1 MKMSMGGAVPNNR
14 VRVGILGA
22 TGMVGQRFVQM
33 LANHPNF
40 VVTALAASDRS
51 EGKPYGEACTWRLV
65 GDMPAFVKSMV
76 VQQPQPPLD
85 CDVVLSSLPS
95 DVARGAEESFARA
108 GYPVISNASSFRMDA
123 DVPLLIPEINS
134 DHLDV
139 LARQRKE
146 RGFGDGYIVTNPN
159 CSTIIMALALAPLH
173 MQFGIEAVIATT
185 LQAVSGAGYP
195 GVPSLD
201 VVDNVLP
208 FIDGEEAKMES
219 ETRKILGRLG
229 HSAIE
234 EAPFVVSAQCLRV
247 NVSDGHTV
255 AVRVKLAKRV
265 SIKEVRGAL
274 ASYRSVPQELKLHT
288 APEHPVLV
296 RGEKDR
302 PQPRMDR
309 DAGGGMSV
317 TVGRLF
323 PDSVFDYRFV
333 VLGHN
338 TIRGAAGAAILNAE
352 LLRARGLLSA
362 KSAREKAPAPAEVRV
377 R

>member
-1 MKMSMGGAVPNNR
+1 
-14 VRVGILGA
+14 
-22 TGMVGQRFVQM
+22 MVGQRFVQ
-33 LANHPNF
+33 LLENHPGF

-51 EGKPYGEACTWRLV
+51 QGKQYGEACTWRLV

-76 VQQPQPPLD
+76 VQPPQPPLD

-95 DVARGAEESFARA
+95 DVARAAEETFARA

-123 DVPLLIPEINS
+123 DVPLLIPEINA

-139 LARQRKE
+139 LTRQRKE

-173 MQFGIEAVIATT
+173 ARFGIEAVIATT

-201 VVDNVLP
+201 VVDNVIP
-208 FIDGEEAKMES
+208 FIDGEEPKIES
-219 ETRKILGRLG
+219 ETRKILGSIGRNG
-229 HSAIE
+229 FE
-234 EAPFVVSAQCLRV
+234 NAPFAVSAQCHRV
-247 NVSDGHTV
+247 NVADGHTV
-255 AVRVKLAKRV
+255 AVRVKLAKRA
-265 SIKEVRGAL
+265 SIEEVREAL
-274 ASYRSVPQELKLHT
+274 SAYRSVPQELKLYS
-288 APEHPVLV
+288 APEHPVIV
-296 RGEKDR
+296 RDEKDR
-302 PQPRMDR
+302 PQPRLDR

-323 PDSVFDYRFV
+323 PDSVLDYRFV

-352 LLRARGLLSA
+352 LLQARGLLA
-362 KSAREKAPAPAEVRV
+362 GKPAQEKATVRAEVRV

>member
-1 MKMSMGGAVPNNR
+1 MPKNR
-14 VRVGILGA
+14 IQVGILGA

-33 LANHPNF
+33 LESHPDF

-51 EGKPYGEACTWRLV
+51 QGKPYGQACTWRLV
-65 GDMPAFVKSMV
+65 GDMPPRVKSMI
-76 VQQPQPPLD
+76 VQAPQPPLD
-85 CDVVLSSLPS
+85 CDMVLSSLPS
-95 DVARGAEESFARA
+95 DVARASEEAFARA

-123 DVPLLIPEINS
+123 DVPLLIPEINAG
-134 DHLDV
+134 HLDV

-173 MQFGIEAVIATT
+173 DKFGIEAVIATT
-185 LQAVSGAGYP
+185 LQAISGAGYP

-208 FIDGEEAKMES
+208 FIDGEEPKMER
-219 ETRKILGRLG
+219 ETKKILGKFNKG
-229 HSAIE
+229 GAFE
-234 EAPFVVSAQCLRV
+234 EAAFAVSAQCHRV
-247 NVSDGHTV
+247 NVADGHMV
-255 AVRVKLAKRV
+255 ALRVKLARPAT
-265 SIKEVRGAL
+265 IDQVREAL
-274 ASYRSVPQELKLHT
+274 ASYRSVPQELGLFT
-288 APEHPVLV
+288 APERPVIV
-296 RGEKDR
+296 REENDR
-302 PQPRMDR
+302 PQPRLDR

-323 PDSVFDYRFV
+323 PDSVMDYRFV

-352 LLRARGLLSA
+352 LLQARGLLSA
-362 KSAREKAPAPAEVRV
+362 RSGRGVTGTAEVPV

>member
-1 MKMSMGGAVPNNR
+1 MSNNR

-33 LANHPNF
+33 LEKHPEF
-40 VVTALAASDRS
+40 EVTALAASDRS
-51 EGKPYGEACTWRLV
+51 QGKTYGEACTWRLV
-65 GDMPAFVKSMV
+65 GDMPAFAKSMV
-76 VQQPQPPLD
+76 VQPPQPPLD
-85 CDVVLSSLPS
+85 CDVVVSSLPS
-95 DVARGAEESFARA
+95 DVARSSEEAFARA
-108 GYPVISNASSFRMDA
+108 GYPVVSNASSFRMDA

-134 DHLDV
+134 EHLKV
-139 LARQRKE
+139 LDRQRSE
-146 RGFGDGYIVTNPN
+146 RGFRSGYIVTNPN

-173 MQFGIEAVIATT
+173 AKFGIEAVIATT

-208 FIDGEEAKMES
+208 FIDGEEPKMES

-229 HSAIE
+229 NHSFE
-234 EAPFVVSAQCLRV
+234 NAPFGVSAQCHRV
-247 NVSDGHTV
+247 NVADGHMV
-255 AVRVKLAKRV
+255 ATRVKLAKRA
-265 SIKEVRGAL
+265 SIEEVREAL
-274 ASYRSVPQELKLHT
+274 ASYASVPQKLKLHT
-288 APEHPVLV
+288 APSHPVLV
-296 RGEKDR
+296 RDEKDR

-338 TIRGAAGAAILNAE
+338 TIRGAAGAAILNLE
-352 LLRARGLLSA
+352 LLQAQGLLGA
-362 KSAREKAPAPAEVRV
+362 KASREVGTPAEARV